1 MKRSY
6 SNHTIILIALAA
18 TFLLTV
24 NGLLGLVLTEQ
35 SKTAMKAL
43 IHSRMLD
50 ISNTA
55 AAMVNGDNLKN
66 LKAEDKGT
74 PPYQHVHDT
83 LNYFRENVNLEF
95 IYCVQAKSEKEF
107 VFSVDPDPD
116 DPGEFGS
123 PVVYTEA
130 LYKASKGTASVDDE
144 PYTDAWGKFYSAY
157 SPVFDSSGK
166 VAGIVAVDFSAKWYD
181 EQIDI
186 QERTIAICMVVS
198 LLIYVVLVVV
208 VTKRLRRRVYDVTQD
223 LRSALEA
230 AEAANKAKT
239 LFLSNMSHEIRTP
252 MNAIIGLDSLA
263 LTNPDLPETTRE
275 QLEKIGSSAKHLLS
289 IINDILDVSRI
300 ESGKAVLKN
309 EEFSLSVILDQVN
322 SIVGSQ
328 CMYKGLKYKCHVPE
342 GQWDVY
348 IGDDMKLRQILINI
362 LGNAVKFTPE
372 GGTVE
377 LSVETTARFQRKST
391 LRFTI
396 KDTGAGISKEFLP
409 KIFDTFS
416 QENSSAENR
425 YGSTGLGMAITKRL
439 VDLMNG
445 EIAVESEK
453 GVGTTFMVTVTLT
466 EADENAEIKNTAK
479 TKSEG
484 AAAPEESATVEL
496 SGRRVLLAEDMPVN
510 AEIVKEVLKMK
521 GIETEHAENGSIAA
535 EMFKSKPEGY
545 YDAILMDMRMPVMD
559 GLESTRQIRS
569 SSHPEAKTIPIVAL
583 TANAFEEDVQ
593 RSMQTGINAHLSKPI
608 NPEDIF
614 TTLAELITKREG
626 LKAKGDDSGE
636 KT

>member
-6 SNHTIILIALAA
+6 SNYTVIMIALAA
-18 TFLLTV
+18 AFLMTV
-24 NGLLGLVLTEQ
+24 NGLLGFVLTEQ
-35 SKTAMKAL
+35 SKAAMKAL

-55 AAMVNGDNLKN
+55 ADMLDGDKLKN

-83 LNYFRENVNLEF
+83 LNYFRENINLSF
-95 IYCVQAKSEKEF
+95 IYCVQAAGEKEF

-123 PVVYTEA
+123 PVVYTDA
-130 LYKASKGTASVDDE
+130 LYKASKGTPAVDDE
-144 PYTDAWGKFYSAY
+144 PYSDAWGRFYSAY
-157 SPVFDSSGK
+157 SPVFDSNGR

-181 EQIDI
+181 EQIAI
-186 QERTIAICMVVS
+186 QEKTIIICMLVS
-198 LLIYVVLVVV
+198 LLIYVILVVA
-208 VTKRLRRRVYDVTQD
+208 VTRRLRRRVHDVTHE

-230 AEAANKAKT
+230 ADAANKAKT
-239 LFLSNMSHEIRTP
+239 LFLSHMSHEIRTP
-252 MNAIIGLDSLA
+252 MNAIIGLNSLA
-263 LTNPDLPETTRE
+263 LTNPNLPDSTKA
-275 QLEKIGSSAKHLLS
+275 QLEKIGASAKHLLS

-300 ESGKAVLKN
+300 ESGKATLKN
-309 EEFSLSVILDQVN
+309 AEFSLSVMLDQVN

-328 CMYKGLKYKCHVPE
+328 CAYKGIKYVCHVPD

-362 LGNAVKFTPE
+362 LGNAVKFTPKD
-372 GGTVE
+372 GTVE
-377 LSVETTARFQRKST
+377 LRVETTARFHHKST

-396 KDTGAGISKEFLP
+396 RDTGAGISKDFLP
-409 KIFDTFS
+409 KIFNAFT
-416 QENSSAENR
+416 QEKTSVENR
-425 YGSTGLGMAITKRL
+425 YGSTGLGMAITKGL

-445 EIAVESEK
+445 EISVESEK

-466 EADENAEIKNTAK
+466 EADENAEIRNTTK
-479 TKSEG
+479 TETEMVSVPEE
-484 AAAPEESATVEL
+484 AAAAEL
-496 SGRRVLLAEDMPVN
+496 SGRRILLAEDMPVN

-535 EMFKSKPEGY
+535 EMFKSNPEGY

-569 SSHPEAKTIPIVAL
+569 ASHPDAKSIPIIAL

-614 TTLAELITKREG
+614 TTLAELITKRES
-626 LKAKGDDSGE
+626 LKTNAFESSKP
-636 KT
+636 

>member
-1 MKRSY
+1 MKISY
-6 SNHTIILIALAA
+6 SNYTVIMIALAA
-18 TFLLTV
+18 AFLMTV
-24 NGLLGLVLTEQ
+24 NGLLGFVLTEQ
-35 SKTAMKAL
+35 SKAAMKAL

-55 AAMVNGDNLKN
+55 ADMLDGDKLKN

-83 LNYFRENVNLEF
+83 LNYFRENINLSF
-95 IYCVQAKSEKEF
+95 IYCVQAAGEKEF

-130 LYKASKGTASVDDE
+130 LYKASKGTPAVDDE
-144 PYTDAWGKFYSAY
+144 PYSDAWGRFYSAY
-157 SPVFDSSGK
+157 SPVFDSNGK
-166 VAGIVAVDFSAKWYD
+166 VAGIVAVDFSATWYD
-181 EQIDI
+181 EQIAI
-186 QERTIAICMVVS
+186 QEKTIIICMLVS
-198 LLIYVVLVVV
+198 LLIYVILVVA
-208 VTKRLRRRVYDVTQD
+208 VTRRLRRRVHDVTYE

-230 AEAANKAKT
+230 AEAANKAKS

-252 MNAIIGLDSLA
+252 MNAIIGLNSLA
-263 LTNPDLPETTRE
+263 LTNPNLPSSTKE
-275 QLEKIGSSAKHLLS
+275 QLEKIGASAKHLLS

-300 ESGKAVLKN
+300 ESGKAALKN
-309 EEFSLSVILDQVN
+309 AEFSLSVMLDQVN

-328 CMYKGLKYKCHVPE
+328 CAYKGIKYVCHVPD

-362 LGNAVKFTPE
+362 LGNAVKFTPKD
-372 GGTVE
+372 GTVE
-377 LSVETTARFQRKST
+377 LRVETTARFHNKST

-396 KDTGAGISKEFLP
+396 KDTGAGINKEFLP

-416 QENSSAENR
+416 QENSSVENR
-425 YGSTGLGMAITKRL
+425 YGSTGLGMAITKGL

-445 EIAVESEK
+445 EISVESEK

-466 EADENAEIKNTAK
+466 EADENAEIRNTTK
-479 TKSEG
+479 TETEMVSV
-484 AAAPEESATVEL
+484 PEEAATAEL
-496 SGRRVLLAEDMPVN
+496 SGRRILLAEDMPVN

-535 EMFKSKPEGY
+535 EMFKSNPEGY

-559 GLESTRQIRS
+559 GLESTRQIRA
-569 SSHPEAKTIPIVAL
+569 SSHPDAKSIPIIAL

-614 TTLAELITKREG
+614 TTLAELITKRES
-626 LKAKGDDSGE
+626 LKTNAFESSKP
-636 KT
+636 

>member
-6 SNHTIILIALAA
+6 SNYTVIMIALAA
-18 TFLLTV
+18 AFLMTV
-24 NGLLGLVLTEQ
+24 NGLLGFVLTEQ
-35 SKTAMKAL
+35 SKAAMKAL

-55 AAMVNGDNLKN
+55 ADMLDGDKLKN

-83 LNYFRENVNLEF
+83 LNYFRENINLSF
-95 IYCVQAKSEKEF
+95 IYCVQAAGEKEF

-123 PVVYTEA
+123 PVVYTDA
-130 LYKASKGTASVDDE
+130 LYKASKGTPAVDDE
-144 PYTDAWGKFYSAY
+144 PYSDAWGRFYSAY
-157 SPVFDSSGK
+157 SPVFDSNGR

-181 EQIDI
+181 EQIAI
-186 QERTIAICMVVS
+186 QEKTIIICMLVS
-198 LLIYVVLVVV
+198 LLIYVILVVA
-208 VTKRLRRRVYDVTQD
+208 VTRRLRRRVHDVTHE

-230 AEAANKAKT
+230 ADAANKAKT
-239 LFLSNMSHEIRTP
+239 LFLSHMSHEIRTP
-252 MNAIIGLDSLA
+252 MNAIIGLNSLA
-263 LTNPDLPETTRE
+263 LTNPNLPDSTKA
-275 QLEKIGSSAKHLLS
+275 QLEKIGASAKHLLS

-300 ESGKAVLKN
+300 ESGKATLKN
-309 EEFSLSVILDQVN
+309 AEFSLSVMLDQVN

-328 CMYKGLKYKCHVPE
+328 CAYKGIKYVCHVPD

-362 LGNAVKFTPE
+362 LGNAVKFTPKD
-372 GGTVE
+372 GTVE
-377 LSVETTARFQRKST
+377 LRVETTARFHHKST

-396 KDTGAGISKEFLP
+396 RDTGAGISKDFLP
-409 KIFDTFS
+409 KIFNAFT
-416 QENSSAENR
+416 QEKTSVENR
-425 YGSTGLGMAITKRL
+425 YGSTGLGMAITKGL

-445 EIAVESEK
+445 EISVESEK

-466 EADENAEIKNTAK
+466 EADENAEIKNTTK
-479 TKSEG
+479 TETEMVSVPEE
-484 AAAPEESATVEL
+484 AAAAEL
-496 SGRRVLLAEDMPVN
+496 SGRRILLAEDMPVN

-569 SSHPEAKTIPIVAL
+569 ASHPDAKSIPIIAL

-614 TTLAELITKREG
+614 TTLAELITKREI
-626 LKAKGDDSGE
+626 LKTNAFESSKP
-636 KT
+636 

>member
-6 SNHTIILIALAA
+6 SNYTVIMIALAA
-18 TFLLTV
+18 AFLMTV
-24 NGLLGLVLTEQ
+24 NGLLGFVLTEQ
-35 SKTAMKAL
+35 SKAAMKAL

-55 AAMVNGDNLKN
+55 ADMLDGDKLKN

-83 LNYFRENVNLEF
+83 LNYFRENINLSF
-95 IYCVQAKSEKEF
+95 IYCVQAAGEKEF

-123 PVVYTEA
+123 PVVYTDA
-130 LYKASKGTASVDDE
+130 LYKASKGTPAVDDE
-144 PYTDAWGKFYSAY
+144 PYSDAWGRFYSAY
-157 SPVFDSSGK
+157 SPVFDSNGR
-166 VAGIVAVDFSAKWYD
+166 VAGIVAVDFSATWYD
-181 EQIDI
+181 EQIAI
-186 QERTIAICMVVS
+186 QEKTIIICMLVS
-198 LLIYVVLVVV
+198 LLIYVILVVA
-208 VTKRLRRRVYDVTQD
+208 VTRRLRRRVHDVTHE

-230 AEAANKAKT
+230 ADAANKAKT
-239 LFLSNMSHEIRTP
+239 LFLSHMSHEIRTP
-252 MNAIIGLDSLA
+252 MNAIIGLNSLA
-263 LTNPDLPETTRE
+263 LTNPNLPDSTKA
-275 QLEKIGSSAKHLLS
+275 QLEKIGTSAKHLLS

-300 ESGKAVLKN
+300 ESGKATLKN
-309 EEFSLSVILDQVN
+309 AEFSLSVMLDQVN

-328 CMYKGLKYKCHVPE
+328 CAYKGIKYVCHVPD

-362 LGNAVKFTPE
+362 LGNAVKFTPKD
-372 GGTVE
+372 GTVE
-377 LSVETTARFQRKST
+377 LRVETTARFHHKST

-396 KDTGAGISKEFLP
+396 RDTGAGISKDFLP
-409 KIFDTFS
+409 KIFNAFT
-416 QENSSAENR
+416 QEKTSVENR
-425 YGSTGLGMAITKRL
+425 YGSTGLGMAITKGL

-445 EIAVESEK
+445 EISVESEK

-466 EADENAEIKNTAK
+466 EADENAEIRNTTK
-479 TKSEG
+479 TETEMVSVPEE
-484 AAAPEESATVEL
+484 AAAAEL
-496 SGRRVLLAEDMPVN
+496 SGRRILLAEDMPVN

-569 SSHPEAKTIPIVAL
+569 ASHPDAKSIPIIAL

-614 TTLAELITKREG
+614 TTLAELITKRES
-626 LKAKGDDSGE
+626 LKTNATESSKP
-636 KT
+636 

>member
-6 SNHTIILIALAA
+6 SNYTVIMIALAA
-18 TFLLTV
+18 AFLMTV
-24 NGLLGLVLTEQ
+24 NGLLGFVLTEQ
-35 SKTAMKAL
+35 SKAAMKAL

-55 AAMVNGDNLKN
+55 ADMLDGDKLKN

-83 LNYFRENVNLEF
+83 LNYFRENINLSF
-95 IYCVQAKSEKEF
+95 IYCVQAAGEKEF

-123 PVVYTEA
+123 PVVYTDA
-130 LYKASKGTASVDDE
+130 LYKASKGTPAVDDE
-144 PYTDAWGKFYSAY
+144 PYSDAWGRFYSAY
-157 SPVFDSSGK
+157 SPVFDSNGR

-181 EQIDI
+181 EQIAI
-186 QERTIAICMVVS
+186 QEKTIIICMLVS
-198 LLIYVVLVVV
+198 LLIYVILVVA
-208 VTKRLRRRVYDVTQD
+208 VTRRLRRRVHDVTHE

-230 AEAANKAKT
+230 ADAANKAKT
-239 LFLSNMSHEIRTP
+239 LFLSHMSHEIRTP
-252 MNAIIGLDSLA
+252 MNAIIGLNSLA
-263 LTNPDLPETTRE
+263 LTNPNLPDSTKA
-275 QLEKIGSSAKHLLS
+275 QLEKIGASAKHLLS

-300 ESGKAVLKN
+300 ESGKATLKN
-309 EEFSLSVILDQVN
+309 AEFSLSVMLDQVN

-328 CMYKGLKYKCHVPE
+328 CAYKGIKYVCHVPD

-362 LGNAVKFTPE
+362 LGNAVKFTPKD
-372 GGTVE
+372 GTVE
-377 LSVETTARFQRKST
+377 LRVETTARFHHKST

-396 KDTGAGISKEFLP
+396 RDTGAGISKDFLP
-409 KIFDTFS
+409 KIFNAFT
-416 QENSSAENR
+416 QEKTSVENR
-425 YGSTGLGMAITKRL
+425 YGSTGLGMAITKGL

-445 EIAVESEK
+445 EISVESEK

-466 EADENAEIKNTAK
+466 EADENAEIRNTTK
-479 TKSEG
+479 TETEMVSVPEE
-484 AAAPEESATVEL
+484 AAAAEL
-496 SGRRVLLAEDMPVN
+496 SGRRILLAEDMPVN

-569 SSHPEAKTIPIVAL
+569 ASHPDAKSIPIIAL

-614 TTLAELITKREG
+614 TTLAELITKRES
-626 LKAKGDDSGE
+626 LKTNAFESSKP
-636 KT
+636 

>member
-6 SNHTIILIALAA
+6 SNYTVIMIALAA
-18 TFLLTV
+18 AFLMTV
-24 NGLLGLVLTEQ
+24 NGLLGFVLTEQ
-35 SKTAMKAL
+35 SKAAMKAL

-55 AAMVNGDNLKN
+55 ADMLDGDKLKN

-83 LNYFRENVNLEF
+83 LNYFRENINLSF
-95 IYCVQAKSEKEF
+95 IYCVQAAGEKEF

-123 PVVYTEA
+123 PVVYTDA
-130 LYKASKGTASVDDE
+130 LYKASKGTPAVDDE
-144 PYTDAWGKFYSAY
+144 PYSDAWGRFYSAY
-157 SPVFDSSGK
+157 SPVFDSNGR

-181 EQIDI
+181 EQIAI
-186 QERTIAICMVVS
+186 QEKTIIICMLVS
-198 LLIYVVLVVV
+198 LLIYVILVVA
-208 VTKRLRRRVYDVTQD
+208 VTRRLRRRVHDVTHE

-230 AEAANKAKT
+230 ADAANKAKT
-239 LFLSNMSHEIRTP
+239 LFLSHMSHEIRTP
-252 MNAIIGLDSLA
+252 MNAIIGLNSLA
-263 LTNPDLPETTRE
+263 LTNPNLPDSTKA
-275 QLEKIGSSAKHLLS
+275 QLEKIGASAKHLLS

-300 ESGKAVLKN
+300 ESGKATLKN
-309 EEFSLSVILDQVN
+309 AEFSLSVMLDQVN

-328 CMYKGLKYKCHVPE
+328 CAYKGIKYVCHVPD

-362 LGNAVKFTPE
+362 LGNAVKFTPKD
-372 GGTVE
+372 GTVE
-377 LSVETTARFQRKST
+377 LRVEPTARFHHKST

-396 KDTGAGISKEFLP
+396 RDTGAGISKDFLP
-409 KIFDTFS
+409 KIFNAFT
-416 QENSSAENR
+416 QEKTSVENR
-425 YGSTGLGMAITKRL
+425 YGSTGLGMAITKGL

-445 EIAVESEK
+445 EISVESEK

-466 EADENAEIKNTAK
+466 EADENAEIRNTTK
-479 TKSEG
+479 TETEMVSVPEE
-484 AAAPEESATVEL
+484 AAAAEL
-496 SGRRVLLAEDMPVN
+496 SGRRILLAEDMPVN

-535 EMFKSKPEGY
+535 EMFKSNPEGY

-569 SSHPEAKTIPIVAL
+569 ASHPDAKSIPIIAL

-614 TTLAELITKREG
+614 TTLAELITKRES
-626 LKAKGDDSGE
+626 LKTNAFESSKP
-636 KT
+636 

>member
-6 SNHTIILIALAA
+6 SNYTVIMIALAA
-18 TFLLTV
+18 AFLMTV
-24 NGLLGLVLTEQ
+24 NGLLGFVLTEQ
-35 SKTAMKAL
+35 SKAAMKAL

-55 AAMVNGDNLKN
+55 ADMLDGDKLKN

-83 LNYFRENVNLEF
+83 LNYFRENINLSF
-95 IYCVQAKSEKEF
+95 IYCVQAAGEKEF

-123 PVVYTEA
+123 PVVYTDA
-130 LYKASKGTASVDDE
+130 LYKASKGTPAVDDE
-144 PYTDAWGKFYSAY
+144 PYSDAWGRFYSAY
-157 SPVFDSSGK
+157 SPVFDSNGR
-166 VAGIVAVDFSAKWYD
+166 VAGIVAVDFSATWYD
-181 EQIDI
+181 EQIAI
-186 QERTIAICMVVS
+186 QEKTIIICMLVS
-198 LLIYVVLVVV
+198 LLIYVILVVA
-208 VTKRLRRRVYDVTQD
+208 VTRRLRRRVHDVTHE

-230 AEAANKAKT
+230 ADAANKAKT
-239 LFLSNMSHEIRTP
+239 LFLSHMSHEIRTP
-252 MNAIIGLDSLA
+252 MNAIIGLNSLA
-263 LTNPDLPETTRE
+263 LTNPNLPDSTKA
-275 QLEKIGSSAKHLLS
+275 QLEKIGASAKHLLS

-300 ESGKAVLKN
+300 ESGKATLKN
-309 EEFSLSVILDQVN
+309 AEFSLSVMLDQVN

-328 CMYKGLKYKCHVPE
+328 CAYNGIKYVCHVPD

-362 LGNAVKFTPE
+362 LGNAVKFTPKD
-372 GGTVE
+372 GTVE
-377 LSVETTARFQRKST
+377 LRVETTARFHHKST

-396 KDTGAGISKEFLP
+396 RDTGAGISKDFLP
-409 KIFDTFS
+409 KIFNAFT
-416 QENSSAENR
+416 QEKTSVENR
-425 YGSTGLGMAITKRL
+425 YGSTGLGMAITKGL

-445 EIAVESEK
+445 EISVESEK

-466 EADENAEIKNTAK
+466 EADENAEIRNTTK
-479 TKSEG
+479 TETEMVSVPEE
-484 AAAPEESATVEL
+484 AAAAEL
-496 SGRRVLLAEDMPVN
+496 SGRRILLAEDMPVN

-535 EMFKSKPEGY
+535 EMFKSNPEGY

-569 SSHPEAKTIPIVAL
+569 ASHPDAKSIPIIAL

-614 TTLAELITKREG
+614 TTLAELITKRES
-626 LKAKGDDSGE
+626 LKTNAFESSKP
-636 KT
+636 

>member
-6 SNHTIILIALAA
+6 SNYTVIMIALAA
-18 TFLLTV
+18 AFLMTV
-24 NGLLGLVLTEQ
+24 NGLLGFVLTEQ
-35 SKTAMKAL
+35 SKAAMKAL

-55 AAMVNGDNLKN
+55 ADMLDGDKLKN

-83 LNYFRENVNLEF
+83 LNYFRENINLSF
-95 IYCVQAKSEKEF
+95 IYCVQAAGEKEF

-123 PVVYTEA
+123 PVVYTDA
-130 LYKASKGTASVDDE
+130 LYKASKGTPAVDDE
-144 PYTDAWGKFYSAY
+144 PYSDAWGRFYSAY
-157 SPVFDSSGK
+157 SPVFDSNGR
-166 VAGIVAVDFSAKWYD
+166 VAGIVAVDFSATWYD
-181 EQIDI
+181 EQIAI
-186 QERTIAICMVVS
+186 QEKTIIICMLVS
-198 LLIYVVLVVV
+198 LLIYVILVVA
-208 VTKRLRRRVYDVTQD
+208 VTRRLRRRVHDVTHE

-230 AEAANKAKT
+230 ADAANKAKT
-239 LFLSNMSHEIRTP
+239 LFLSHMSHEIRTP
-252 MNAIIGLDSLA
+252 MNAIIGLNSLA
-263 LTNPDLPETTRE
+263 LTNPNLPDSTKA
-275 QLEKIGSSAKHLLS
+275 QLEKIGASAKHLLS

-300 ESGKAVLKN
+300 ESGKATLKN
-309 EEFSLSVILDQVN
+309 AEFSLSVMLDQVN

-328 CMYKGLKYKCHVPE
+328 CAYKGIKYVCHVPD

-362 LGNAVKFTPE
+362 LGNAVKFTPKD
-372 GGTVE
+372 GTVE
-377 LSVETTARFQRKST
+377 LRVETTARFHHKST

-396 KDTGAGISKEFLP
+396 RDTGAGISKDFLP
-409 KIFDTFS
+409 KIFNAFT
-416 QENSSAENR
+416 QEKTSVENR
-425 YGSTGLGMAITKRL
+425 YGSTGLGMAITKGL

-445 EIAVESEK
+445 EISVESEK

-466 EADENAEIKNTAK
+466 EADENAEIRNTTK
-479 TKSEG
+479 TETEMVSVPEE
-484 AAAPEESATVEL
+484 AAAAEL
-496 SGRRVLLAEDMPVN
+496 SGRRILLAEDMPVN

-569 SSHPEAKTIPIVAL
+569 ASHPDAKSIPIIAL

-614 TTLAELITKREG
+614 TTLAELITKRES
-626 LKAKGDDSGE
+626 LKTNAFESSKP
-636 KT
+636 

>member
-6 SNHTIILIALAA
+6 SNYTVIMIALAA
-18 TFLLTV
+18 AFLMTV
-24 NGLLGLVLTEQ
+24 NGLLGFVLTEQ
-35 SKTAMKAL
+35 SKAAMKAL

-55 AAMVNGDNLKN
+55 ADMLDGDKLKN

-83 LNYFRENVNLEF
+83 LNYFRENINLSF
-95 IYCVQAKSEKEF
+95 IYCVQAAGEKEF

-123 PVVYTEA
+123 PVVYTDA
-130 LYKASKGTASVDDE
+130 LYKASKGTPAVDDE
-144 PYTDAWGKFYSAY
+144 PYSDAWGRFYSAY
-157 SPVFDSSGK
+157 SPVFDSNGR
-166 VAGIVAVDFSAKWYD
+166 VAGIVAVDFSATWYD
-181 EQIDI
+181 EQIAI
-186 QERTIAICMVVS
+186 QEKTIIICMLVS
-198 LLIYVVLVVV
+198 LLIYVILVVA
-208 VTKRLRRRVYDVTQD
+208 VTRRLRRRVHDVTHE

-230 AEAANKAKT
+230 ADAANKAKT
-239 LFLSNMSHEIRTP
+239 LFLSHMSHEIRTP
-252 MNAIIGLDSLA
+252 MNAIIGLNSLA
-263 LTNPDLPETTRE
+263 LTNPNLPDSTKA
-275 QLEKIGSSAKHLLS
+275 QLEKIGASAKHLLS

-300 ESGKAVLKN
+300 ESGKATLKN
-309 EEFSLSVILDQVN
+309 AEFSLSVMLDQVN

-328 CMYKGLKYKCHVPE
+328 CAYKGIKYVCHVPD

-362 LGNAVKFTPE
+362 LGNAVKFTPKD
-372 GGTVE
+372 GTVE
-377 LSVETTARFQRKST
+377 LRVETTARFHHKST

-396 KDTGAGISKEFLP
+396 RDTGAGISKDFLP
-409 KIFDTFS
+409 KIFNAFT
-416 QENSSAENR
+416 QEKTSVENR
-425 YGSTGLGMAITKRL
+425 YGSTGLGMAITKGL

-445 EIAVESEK
+445 EISVESEK
-453 GVGTTFMVTVTLT
+453 GVGTTLMVTVTLT
-466 EADENAEIKNTAK
+466 EADENAEIRNTTK
-479 TKSEG
+479 TETEMVSVPEE
-484 AAAPEESATVEL
+484 AAAAEL
-496 SGRRVLLAEDMPVN
+496 SGRRILLAEDMPVN

-535 EMFKSKPEGY
+535 EMFKSNPEGY

-569 SSHPEAKTIPIVAL
+569 ASHPDAKSIPIIAL

-614 TTLAELITKREG
+614 TTLAELITKREI
-626 LKAKGDDSGE
+626 LKTNAFESSKP
-636 KT
+636 